1 MKKFLEDDN
10 MDMFDL
16 SGKNALVVGPSSGLG
31 KQFAKALARFG
42 ANVAISARRVE
53 KLEEL
58 KKEIEEIGVECI
70 AVPCDV
76 TDEKH
81 IELCCNS

>member
-1 MKKFLEDDN
+1 

-58 KKEIEEIGVECI
+58 KKE
-70 AVPCDV
+70 
-76 TDEKH
+76 
-81 IELCCNS
+81 N